1 MAERG
6 GKGRSGDLPLSGGNR
21 IPGAEIVEWASRS
34 SGPGG
39 QHVNTSSTRVTL
51 RWNLRESHGLKSEA
65 KARLIAR
72 LRGKMSREGILMV
85 HADRQRSRE
94 RNREVARARLHEIV
108 ETALYPGIL
117 ELLRT
122 LRDRPMPMAVL
133 SNKPHDM
140 TCALVDHFLD
150 EVPFVAVA
158 GAVDGKPK
166 KPDPVFAAPL
176 LGALGLPPER
186 VLMVGDTK
194 TDMLTARA
202 TGMRG
207 VGVTWGFRDRAELE
221 EHGAEHVIDSAAAL
235 LDLL

>member
-1 MAERG
+1 MTHDKPLG
-6 GKGRSGDLPLSGGNR
+6 ILFDLDG
-21 IPGAEIVEWASRS
+21 
-34 SGPGG
+34 
-39 QHVNTSSTRVTL
+39 TL
-51 RWNLRESHGLKSEA
+51 LDSLA
-65 KARLIAR
+65 DIAR
-72 LRGKMSREGILMV
+72 EMNAILAEDGLPTHD
-85 HADRQRSRE
+85 HAAYRYFIGGGARHLAHQALPENRRDQTEAYLDRFQRLYRQ
-94 RNREVARARLHEIV
+94 NLIV

-117 ELLRT
+117 ELLRA

-140 TCALVDHFLD
+140 TRVLVDHFLD

-207 VGVTWGFRDRAELE
+207 VGVSWGFRDRAELE
-221 EHGAEHVIDSAAAL
+221 EHGAECVIDSAAAL